1 MDYLG
6 NGAPAVDG
14 QSEVNG
20 VSKGVRAVGISEQVL
35 RDYFSA
41 QSLVS
46 EKATRLT
53 FRRIAAELGILTES
67 ARIEDVAWHTITASD
82 FSELIY
88 LWRKRVGTVSV
99 RRYLSAL
106 RGLSRMCFLNGMM
119 SGDVYARI
127 KEVKLPK
134 GSNIA
139 GRGMRVERA
148 YQKMLIDSC
157 LADERVQGVRDAAIL
172 AVLFG
177 SGIRREEAAS
187 LTESD
192 INLAAGELRLK
203 VKGGNSVV
211 RFLSAW
217 AIPYVQ
223 DWLEIKALKLEKKG
237 GFVFVRI
244 NKSGVISEDRLSG
257 SGVYYLFEQRS
268 IKAGLPFLV
277 RPHDA
282 RRTMGTEMIEQE
294 GELIAQRVLGHKSLD
309 TTRIYD
315 KRNDDVLRNIMA
327 GRK

>member
-88 LWRKRVGTVSV
+88 LWRERVGTVSV

-148 YQKMLIDSC
+148 YQKKLIDSC

-223 DWLEIKALKLEKKG
+223 DWLEIKALKLERKG